1 MKNDIKSNSK
11 LLNTRI
17 LVLVVV
23 FLLMTL
29 ISLIILFDRLGM
41 FTGTNPSTVVSI
53 ATSSVSSN
61 ETPSTSS
68 VRTTKTEE
76 TPDTVLA
83 FVARDDVTIW
93 KTETEVDLFKSDYT
107 DPTDTKITVVGNGD
121 KVIAPGTEYEY
132 DFYVENNSNYAVDY
146 TLTGE
151 AYFSEEDLTIP
162 VDVKLHDHD
171 GVYLVGTETSWT
183 PVYSLNELATKRTL
197 AANSYTKYTLHWEWP
212 FERGEDQYDT
222 LLGDLA
228 AQESTEGDLST
239 ETEFTLTIMLNT
251 SAELNTNPNAQGG
264 EKINTNPKTGDEF
277 PVIMWTIAASVS
289 FVAMFV
295 IVLVYVFKRR
305 REDTDEA

>member
-1 MKNDIKSNSK
+1 MKSDNRINLKKMNS
-11 LLNTRI
+11 RI
-17 LVLVVV
+17 IVLVIV
-23 FLLMTL
+23 FLLLTV
-29 ISLIILFDRLGM
+29 ISLVILFDRLGL

-222 LLGDLA
+222 MLGDLA
-228 AQESTEGDLST
+228 VDKDLV
-239 ETEFTLTIMLNT
+239 LTVKLNT
-251 SAELNTNPNAQGG
+251 FAELNTNPNAQGG

-277 PVIMWTIAASVS
+277 PVVMWTIVASAS
-289 FVAMFV
+289 FVAAFV
-295 IVLVYVFKRR
+295 VVLVYVFKRR
-305 REDTDEA
+305 REETDEA